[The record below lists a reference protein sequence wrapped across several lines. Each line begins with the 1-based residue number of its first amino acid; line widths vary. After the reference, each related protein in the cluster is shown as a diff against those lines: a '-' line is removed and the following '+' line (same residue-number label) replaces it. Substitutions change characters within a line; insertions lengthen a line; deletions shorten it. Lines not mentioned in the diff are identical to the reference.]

1 MKPRHLAVTAVLT
14 AAAVATQ
21 AASVS
26 VYGKLDTALHIQKD
40 RGQSAQL
47 TMMNE
52 GSRFGFNIKEELTS
66 DVTIKGYLENGF
78 ASDTGALSATGGGNV
93 GATLFDRRSILAVSS
108 KTYGELGFG
117 RMGSVRST
125 ISPYS
130 LAMGW
135 LDPMETAY
143 GDIAS
148 ISNMFGNDPRGNN
161 TMTWVSPRWAG
172 LKVGITGSLATTD
185 DEADQAD
192 KNNRLLS
199 LGANYEIGG
208 FGVYGGATKI
218 WYGYDPDVA
227 STADAGKKYRRQD
240 AEAYLLGTSW
250 KATESLKLFL
260 AGQYQKNWRSVAG
273 WNAEKD
279 LFGKAKAADVSAADR
294 NNGITGW
301 SGLTGLQFWPTAQL
315 RLIADVAYF
324 DGEHKMA
331 DGSKVKAKRTVVNT
345 AAEYKFSKTTQAYI
359 TLSRSWGRELLDTD
373 TANTWISHIG
383 LQHWF

>member
-1 MKPRHLAVTAVLT
+1 MNTRKLA
-14 AAAVATQ
+14 AAAVLMAAAFSVQ
-21 AASVS
+21 AASVT
-26 VYGKLDTALHIQKD
+26 VYGKVDTALHIQKN
-40 RGQSAQL
+40 RGQNAQL

-52 GSRFGFNIKEELTS
+52 GSRFGFNIREDLTE
-66 DVTIKGYLENGF
+66 DVSIKGYLENGF
-78 ASDTGALSATGGGNV
+78 DSDTGALTGTGGGNT

-161 TMTWVSPRWAG
+161 TATWVSPRWAG
-172 LKVGITGSLATTD
+172 FKMGVTGSLATTD
-185 DEADQAD
+185 NESEHASE
-192 KNNRLLS
+192 NNRLLAVA
-199 LGANYEIGG
+199 ANYENGG
-208 FGVYGGATKI
+208 FGVYGGATRI
-218 WYGYDPDVA
+218 FYGYDPDAA
-227 STADAGKKYRRQD
+227 STADAGKKYERKD
-240 AEAYLLGTSW
+240 AEAYLLGVAWQT
-250 KATESLKLFL
+250 TDRLKLFA

-273 WNAEKD
+273 WNIDKTV
-279 LFGKAKAADVSAADR
+279 KATRDR
-294 NNGITGW
+294 EHGIDGW
-301 SGLTGLQFWPTAQL
+301 SALAGLQFRPVAAL

-331 DGSKVKAKRTVVNT
+331 DSDKLKAKRTVINT
-345 AAEYKFSKTTQAYI
+345 AAEYKLSKKTTAYV
-359 TLSRSWGRELLDTD
+359 TLSRSWGREALDTD
-373 TANTWISHIG
+373 AANTWISHIG

>member
-1 MKPRHLAVTAVLT
+1 M
-14 AAAVATQ
+14 
-21 AASVS
+21 
-26 VYGKLDTALHIQKD
+26 
-40 RGQSAQL
+40 
-47 TMMNE
+47 
-52 GSRFGFNIKEELTS
+52 
-66 DVTIKGYLENGF
+66 TIKGYLENGF

-199 LGANYEIGG
+199 LGANYEISG

-227 STADAGKKYRRQD
+227 SSADAGKKYRRQD

-294 NNGITGW
+294 NHGITGW

-345 AAEYKFSKTTQAYI
+345 AAEYKFSKTTPGLHHALPLMGTRIAGYGCRQHVDF
-359 TLSRSWGRELLDTD
+359 SHRSAALVLRRSLFTFD
-373 TANTWISHIG
+373 
-383 LQHWF
+383 FRP